1 MGEDQAG
8 KMRNRAASRPGINP
22 YTAYSQP
29 RSEDKPG
36 ADYDIAGRLD
46 GDVIASYLT
55 LPEAH
60 YLLCGPLA
68 FMADIQTALEARGI
82 PSERIHTESFGP
94 AA

>member
-1 MGEDQAG
+1 
-8 KMRNRAASRPGINP
+8 MRNLAASRPGINL

-46 GDVIASYLT
+46 GDVIAFFLT

-68 FMADIQTALEARGI
+68 FMVDIQTALEARGI
-82 PSERIHTESFGP
+82 PSERIFTKSFGSV
-94 AA
+94 A